1 MQAESTERGEPAR
14 GVLTQQLLAVH
25 GVHASYGSVG
35 VLHGVSISVPQGS
48 RVAILG
54 TNGAGK
60 STLLKLIAGVVP
72 ASDGTVLM
80 DGRDVTKISPRE
92 RVASGLWLMSG
103 AHATFASLTVRENLR
118 LGGYALTKKRHELD
132 ERTGHALSVFPSL
145 KSLLPR
151 KAGVLS
157 GGERQL
163 VGLGRALV
171 ARPRLL
177 MIDELSLGLA
187 PKVVES
193 LIPAVER
200 LSTEGMT
207 IVIVE
212 QSLNIARQLTNHCFF
227 LEKGTVRFDGATA
240 ELVER
245 GDIARAVFFKKEM

>member
-14 GVLTQQLLAVH
+14 DVLTHLLAVQ

-60 STLLKLIAGVVP
+60 STLLKLIAGVVS
-72 ASDGTVLM
+72 ASNGTVLM
-80 DGRDVTKISPRE
+80 DGRDVTRISPRE

-103 AHATFASLTVRENLR
+103 ANATFPSLTVRENLR
-118 LGGYALTKKRHELD
+118 LGGYALKKKRHELD
-132 ERTGHALSVFPSL
+132 DRTGHALSAFPAL
-145 KSLLPR
+145 ERLLPR

-200 LSTEGMT
+200 LSAEGMT

-245 GDIARAVFFKKEM
+245 GDIARAVFFSKEK

>member
-1 MQAESTERGEPAR
+1 MQGDITQRGEPSTDTPAH
-14 GVLTQQLLAVH
+14 LLAVH
-25 GVHASYGSVG
+25 GVHASYGSVR
-35 VLHGVSISVPQGS
+35 VLHDVSISVPQGA

-60 STLLKLIAGVVP
+60 STLLKLIAGVVS
-72 ASDGTVLM
+72 ASQGTVRLE
-80 DGRDVTKISPRE
+80 DRDVTGISPRQ
-92 RVASGLWLMSG
+92 RVESGLWLMSG
-103 AHATFASLTVRENLR
+103 ANATFPSLTVRENLR
-118 LGGYALTKKRHELD
+118 LGGYALKKTRHELD
-132 ERTGHALSVFPSL
+132 ARTDHAVSVFPAL
-145 KSLLPR
+145 GRLLSR

-171 ARPRLL
+171 AQPRLL

-187 PKVVES
+187 PKAVES

-200 LSTEGMT
+200 LSDEGMT

-212 QSLNIARQLTNHCFF
+212 QSLNIARRLTHHCYF
-227 LEKGTVRFDGATA
+227 LEKGSVRFDGATV

-245 GDIARAVFFKKEM
+245 GDIARAVFFSKEK